1 MLRHDSS
8 RSADRNRVLIQ
19 GTAAAVNA
27 PDGAGAS
34 FRAADNAALR
44 DAAKSEAIK
53 LDLYHLVWIFAVCSV
68 LGLVGET
75 VVSYFVDGRWENRAG
90 FLWGPFSPIY
100 GVGGVL
106 MTLALARLSDARGGV
121 LFGVAAVVGAAFEWF
136 AGWFWENAFGIVAW
150 DYSSQPFN
158 LGGHTCLGIA
168 GSCRCGVGEAG
179 VAGDAAR
186 GRYGPQCM
194 ACAASLGI
202 AGVFPGGYGCDVRG
216 VRLLDEPLGR
226 RRARRRRAA
235 PLRCALRR

>member
-1 MLRHDSS
+1 MR
-8 RSADRNRVLIQ
+8 

-100 GVGGVL
+100 GVGGVV
-106 MTLALARLSDARGGV
+106 MTLALARLSDARGA
-121 LFGVAAVVGAAFEWF
+121 LCFRLLAVVGAAF
-136 AGWFWENAFGIVAW
+136 
-150 DYSSQPFN
+150 
-158 LGGHTCLGIA
+158 
-168 GSCRCGVGEAG
+168 
-179 VAGDAAR
+179 
-186 GRYGPQCM
+186 
-194 ACAASLGI
+194 
-202 AGVFPGGYGCDVRG
+202 
-216 VRLLDEPLGR
+216 
-226 RRARRRRAA
+226 
-235 PLRCALRR
+235 